1 MQQHYDLIIG
11 GGAMNGLTLALA
23 LSHFSSQ
30 RLKIAVV
37 EKRLQQEQQGVGF
50 DTRCVALSDGTCRKL
65 AEIPFSEH
73 YSLWDKMQAFAEPIK
88 QVHISEQHH
97 SGIVEINAQEL
108 HLSQVGAVVPLSEM
122 GLMFSQ
128 ALKARPNI
136 DFICPD
142 SIVELQTSKQQIS
155 VLLQSGQQLSA
166 KLLVAADG
174 SDSKIAELA
183 KIATETVHNY
193 QQTAIIANVRIS
205 SSHNGRAFERFTTQG
220 PIALLPL
227 ADKMMSLVF
236 CTKAPERLLNM
247 NDEQFISHLQ
257 QQFGWRLGAF
267 QAVSRRYAYP
277 LMLKR
282 ATSFVGDRIA
292 LVGNAAQTLHPV
304 AGQGFNLGTRDVFA
318 LAKIVAE
325 ADEIGSAAML
335 QQYQQQ
341 RLADQQH
348 IIGLTDN
355 LVQIFS
361 NSLLP
366 LQILR
371 NLGLIGL
378 SSCALL
384 RNRFV
389 QPTLGR
395 I

>member
-65 AEIPFSEH
+65 AQIPFSEH

-97 SGIVEINAQEL
+97 LGIVEINAQEL

-236 CTKAPERLLNM
+236 CTKAPEQLLNM

-304 AGQGFNLGTRDVFA
+304 AGQGFNLGIRDVFA

-384 RNRFV
+384 RNCFV

>member
-1 MQQHYDLIIG
+1 
-11 GGAMNGLTLALA
+11 
-23 LSHFSSQ
+23 
-30 RLKIAVV
+30 
-37 EKRLQQEQQGVGF
+37 
-50 DTRCVALSDGTCRKL
+50 
-65 AEIPFSEH
+65 
-73 YSLWDKMQAFAEPIK
+73 
-88 QVHISEQHH
+88 
-97 SGIVEINAQEL
+97 
-108 HLSQVGAVVPLSEM
+108 
-122 GLMFSQ
+122 MFSQ

-227 ADKMMSLVF
+227 ADKMTSLVF
-236 CTKAPERLLNM
+236 CTKVPEQLLNM

-304 AGQGFNLGTRDVFA
+304 AGQGFNLGIRDVFA

>member
-50 DTRCVALSDGTCRKL
+50 DARCVALSDGTCRKL
-65 AEIPFSEH
+65 AQIPFSEH

-88 QVHISEQHH
+88 QVHISEQYH

-205 SSHNGRAFERFTTQG
+205 STHNGRAFERFTTQG

-227 ADKMMSLVF
+227 EDKMMSLVF
-236 CTKAPERLLNM
+236 CTKTPEQLLNM

-304 AGQGFNLGTRDVFA
+304 AGQGFNLGIRDVFA

-355 LVQIFS
+355 LMQIFS

-366 LQILR
+366 LQIFR

>member
-65 AEIPFSEH
+65 AQIPFSEH

-97 SGIVEINAQEL
+97 LGIVEINAQEL

-236 CTKAPERLLNM
+236 CTKAPEQLLNM

-304 AGQGFNLGTRDVFA
+304 AGQGFNLGIRDVFA

>member
-50 DTRCVALSDGTCRKL
+50 DARCVALSDGTCRKL
-65 AEIPFSEH
+65 AQIPFSEH

-88 QVHISEQHH
+88 QVHISEQYH

-205 SSHNGRAFERFTTQG
+205 STHNGRAFERFTTQG

-227 ADKMMSLVF
+227 EDKMMSLVF
-236 CTKAPERLLNM
+236 CTKTPEQLLNM

-304 AGQGFNLGTRDVFA
+304 AGQGFNLGIRDVFA

-366 LQILR
+366 LQIFR

>member
-50 DTRCVALSDGTCRKL
+50 DARCVALSDGTCRKL
-65 AEIPFSEH
+65 AQIPFSEH

-88 QVHISEQHH
+88 QVHISEQYH

-205 SSHNGRAFERFTTQG
+205 STHNGRAFERFTTQG

-227 ADKMMSLVF
+227 EDKMMSLVF
-236 CTKAPERLLNM
+236 CTKTPEQLLNM

-277 LMLKR
+277 LMLER

-304 AGQGFNLGTRDVFA
+304 AGQGFNLGIRDVFA

-366 LQILR
+366 LQIFR